1 MYYFLAAAVIIL
13 LIILAVH
20 FYWSKPYQKEEQ
32 VFTKGNGKSIRVGI
46 VSDSQLPAEGKPSKW
61 TERLEKSLELVKKNH
76 ADVLI
81 FAGDFTD
88 AGTGKAWKSFRDAY
102 RKVFAASEIV
112 PVFIMGNHDYW
123 LPVVYKCF
131 EIATPAKMQKRFMKY
146 TGEKVFS
153 HKTVNGYHFIAW
165 SSENGSYDK
174 SYTNT
179 DWARREIEKA
189 IKQSPDKPV
198 FVITHLNPENSVYGS
213 DEWGNADIYS
223 VLKDYPQVIS
233 FSGHSHYSLLDERSI
248 YQGDFT
254 AINTQTIDYV
264 ELESGKFN
272 GSVPCDAYGESIA
285 GETPS
290 VMMLYADAEQV
301 TIDRLDALTGEKLK
315 YSWNIKMPC
324 DKNNFE
330 YTAEKRKAANKTP
343 YFEADASGKIY
354 ETVSSQGK
362 KITNVVFDSAKDDDF
377 VHSYAIEYYSGNG
390 EKLKYEK
397 TDYDG
402 HVIIV
407 NGKSQLIDR
416 TLYFS
421 SFVLGLDKMPV
432 KEELRLTG
440 NIPAETEYLKIYAID
455 SWGKESQPLEIS
467 VNANAKP

>member
-20 FYWSKPYQKEEQ
+20 FYWSKPYLETEQ
-32 VFTKGNGKSIRVGI
+32 VFTKGDGKGIRVGI
-46 VSDSQLPAEGKPSKW
+46 VSDSQLPAQGKPSKW
-61 TERLEKSLELVKKNH
+61 TERLEKSLEVVKHNQ

-88 AGTGKAWKSFRDAY
+88 ASTRKAWKSFRAAY
-102 RKVFAASEIV
+102 RKVFTEGEIV

-123 LPVVYKCF
+123 LPPVYKCF
-131 EIATPAKMQKRFMKY
+131 EIAKPAKMQKRFMKY

-153 HKTVNGYHFIAW
+153 HKTINGYHFIAW

-174 SYTNT
+174 SYTNK
-179 DWARREIEKA
+179 DWARNEIEKA

-223 VLKDYPQVIS
+223 VIKDYPHVIS

-272 GSVPCDAYGESIA
+272 GSIPCDAYGESIA

-290 VMMLYADAEQV
+290 VMMLYADDEQV

-330 YTAEKRKAANKTP
+330 YTVEKRKAANKAP
-343 YFEADASGKIY
+343 YFESDASGKIY
-354 ETVSSQGK
+354 ETVSNKGK
-362 KITNVVFDSAKDDDF
+362 PIKNVVFDSAKDDDF
-377 VHSYAIEYYSGNG
+377 VHSYAVEYYSGTG

-402 HVIIV
+402 HVIKTD
-407 NGKSQLIDR
+407 GKPQMIDR
-416 TLYFS
+416 TLYFHPLCWDLIKCQRKKN
-421 SFVLGLDKMPV
+421 FVL
-432 KEELRLTG
+432 R
-440 NIPAETEYLKIYAID
+440 
-455 SWGKESQPLEIS
+455 EIFLWEQHI
-467 VNANAKP
+467 